1 MKKFASVLLTLAL
14 ILSLSI
20 PVFAAQ
26 ATATI
31 TVTDDRTYE
40 VYQIFTGDLS
50 GSTLSNIKWGKNGTG
65 SEGAAVPEDILNAL
79 TAVNAAG
86 KTDADKL
93 AEIEKYVSLN
103 SDNKYGSVSKNS
115 PLNNVPTGYYLLKDV
130 TALTDGNERSE
141 YVVKLVSN
149 ITVTAKAGEVT
160 GEKKVKDKNDS
171 TGETSGWQDCADY
184 DIGDAVPF
192 KLSGTVSSRYAD
204 YETYY
209 FCFHDKLSDGLT
221 FNADSVKVMV
231 GSTDITTSF
240 TIVTNPTDSCTF
252 EVKCNDLKQISGI
265 TAGSTI
271 TLEYTATLNSNA
283 VHGSAGNDNT
293 FQLEYSNDPNNTS
306 TGKTPEDKVKVFTY
320 KLIVNKVD
328 EKSTPLKGAG
338 FTLYKKIKG
347 ENNAADT
354 WQQIGNEVK
363 GTDLTTFTWTGL
375 DAGDY
380 KLEETTTPPGY
391 NTMADIEFTISS
403 TMDNTGALTDLTSK
417 YTGKTDA
424 FGTADKDAGTIT
436 AQVINNAGTVLPE
449 TGASG
454 TTLFLLF
461 GSLLTLAAAVFLT
474 VRKKM
479 SIYER

>member
-50 GSTLSNIKWGKNGTG
+50 GSTLSNIKWGQNAKSGTSTVTAG
-65 SEGAAVPEDILNAL
+65 DPVPEAVLNAL
-79 TAVNAAG
+79 VAV
-86 KTDADKL
+86 KDRSDAEKL
-93 AEIEKYVSLN
+93 AEIEKYVNLDSTPLGTVKNGSSL
-103 SDNKYGSVSKNS
+103 SA
-115 PLNNVPTGYYLLKDV
+115 PTGYYLLKDTTV
-130 TALTDGNERSE
+130 LAQGQERSE

-171 TGETSGWQDCADY
+171 TGETSEWQDSADY

-209 FCFHDKLSDGLT
+209 FYFHDKLSGGLT
-221 FNADSVKVMV
+221 FNANSVKVMV

-240 TIVTNPTDSCTF
+240 TIVTNPTDGCTF

-293 FQLEYSNDPNNTS
+293 FQLEYSNDPNSTS

-328 EKSTPLKGAG
+328 EESTPLKGAG

-363 GTDLTTFTWTGL
+363 GENLTTFTWTGL

-380 KLEETTTPPGY
+380 KLMETTTPPGY

-403 TMDNTGALTDLTSK
+403 TMDNTGALTGLSATSSGKSWGIADLS
-417 YTGKTDA
+417 
-424 FGTADKDAGTIT
+424 AGSITQTI
-436 AQVINNAGTVLPE
+436 VNNAGTVLPE

>member
-31 TVTDDRTYE
+31 TVTDDRTYD

-50 GSTLSNIKWGKNGTG
+50 GSTLSNIKWGQNGTG

-115 PLNNVPTGYYLLKDV
+115 SLNNVPTGYYLLKDV

-141 YVVKLVSN
+141 YVVKLVAD
-149 ITVTAKAGEVT
+149 IDVTAKAGETVP
-160 GEKKVKDKNDS
+160 GKKVKETNDS
-171 TGETSGWQDCADY
+171 TGVTTDWQDTADY
-184 DIGDAVPF
+184 DIGDNVPF
-192 KLSGTVSSRYAD
+192 QLSAKITANYDNYS
-204 YETYY
+204 TYY
-209 FCFHDKLSDGLT
+209 LCFHDTLSTGLT
-221 FNADSVKVMV
+221 FNSSSVVVKVGETTINSNQYTVSTTGLADGCTFHVEFSDLKTVTSVGANSIITVEYTAKLNENATV
-231 GSTDITTSF
+231 GST
-240 TIVTNPTDSCTF
+240 
-252 EVKCNDLKQISGI
+252 G
-265 TAGSTI
+265 
-271 TLEYTATLNSNA
+271 NSNTM
-283 VHGSAGNDNT
+283 H
-293 FQLEYSNDPNNTS
+293 LEYSNDPNSNTK
-306 TGKTPEDKVKVFTY
+306 GKTPDQEVKVFTY

-328 EKSTPLKGAG
+328 GNEKPLKDAG

-347 ENNAADT
+347 ENNVADT

-380 KLEETTTPPGY
+380 KLMETTTPPGY

-403 TMDNTGALTDLTSK
+403 TMDNTGALTGLSATSSGKSWGIADLS
-417 YTGKTDA
+417 
-424 FGTADKDAGTIT
+424 AGSITQTI
-436 AQVINNAGTVLPE
+436 VNNAGTVLPE